1 MQAKEVRDLG
11 VDEMRVKE
19 RELREEIF
27 RLRLRRGTG
36 QLASPSKLRAAR
48 RDLARVLT
56 VLRENKPSE
65 EKQG

>member
-1 MQAKEVRDLG
+1 MRARDVRDLG

-36 QLASPSKLRAAR
+36 QLASPAKLRVAR
-48 RDLARVLT
+48 RDLARVMT
-56 VLRENKPSE
+56 ILREKSASE
-65 EKQG
+65 GTK

>member
-1 MQAKEVRDLG
+1 MRAREVRDLG

-36 QLASPSKLRAAR
+36 QLASPSKLRVAR
-48 RDLARVLT
+48 RDLARVMT
-56 VLRENKPSE
+56 ILREKSASE
-65 EKQG
+65 GTK